1 MKKKVLAVLLTG
13 VMAMS
18 MLTACGGS
26 DETTTGAATEA
37 VSEVSEAS
45 TDGEMCSDETF
56 SILQDNYATMT
67 DAYNAVKE
75 LYENDAVAAD
85 EAIED
90 AMNQAADVINQMG
103 EISQDSITEEDAV
116 TLNSAM
122 ADILDA
128 LSSVVDGM
136 TAAEG
141 GDEAASEGCS
151 DETFAILQ
159 ENYSTLSDVYETVAN
174 AYLSDEIAQ
183 NDEIEDALN
192 QTQDIMTQM
201 GEISQDSITEEDA
214 VVLNDS
220 MAALLE
226 VLGAVVDA
234 M

>member
-1 MKKKVLAVLLTG
+1 MKKRLLAVLLTG

-26 DETTTGAATEA
+26 DETTTGAATEDVA
-37 VSEVSEAS
+37 EAS

-56 SILQDNYATMT
+56 SALQESYASMT
-67 DAYNAVKE
+67 EAYNAVKE
-75 LYENDAVAAD
+75 LYENDAIAAD
-85 EAIED
+85 AAIED
-90 AMNQAADVINQMG
+90 VMNEAADVINQMG
-103 EISQDSITEEDAV
+103 EISQDSITEEDAA

-122 ADILDA
+122 LDILDA

-136 TAAEG
+136 TEV
-141 GDEAASEGCS
+141 ASEACS

-159 ENYSTLSDVYETVAN
+159 ENYSTLSGVYDTVEA
-174 AYLSDEIAQ
+174 AYMSDEIEQ
-183 NDEIEDALN
+183 NDEIEEALT
-192 QTQDIMTQM
+192 QTQDIMAQM

-214 VVLNDS
+214 VELNDS

>member
-1 MKKKVLAVLLTG
+1 MKKKLLAVLLTG

-26 DETTTGAATEA
+26 DESTTGAATEDVA
-37 VSEVSEAS
+37 EVSA
-45 TDGEMCSDETF
+45 DGEMCSDDTF
-56 SILQDNYATMT
+56 SALQENYAAMT
-67 DAYNAVKE
+67 EAYNAVKD

-85 EAIED
+85 ADIED
-90 AMNQAADVINQMG
+90 VMNQAADVINQMG
-103 EISQDSITEEDAV
+103 EISQDSITEEDAD

-122 ADILDA
+122 LDIADV
-128 LSSVVDGM
+128 LSAVIDGM
-136 TAAEG
+136 TMTEG

-151 DETFAILQ
+151 DETFATLQ
-159 ENYSTLSDVYETVAN
+159 ENYSTLSGVYDTVEA
-174 AYLSDEIAQ
+174 AYMSDEIEQ
-183 NDEIEDALN
+183 NDDIEAALT

-214 VVLNDS
+214 VALNDAMIS
-220 MAALLE
+220 LLE

>member
-1 MKKKVLAVLLTG
+1 MKKKLLAVLLTG

-26 DETTTGAATEA
+26 DETTTGAATEDVSA
-37 VSEVSEAS
+37 VSTVS

-56 SILQDNYATMT
+56 SALQDNYAAMT
-67 DAYNAVKE
+67 EAYNAVKE
-75 LYENDAVAAD
+75 LYENDAIAAD

-90 AMNQAADVINQMG
+90 VMNQAADVINQMG

-136 TAAEG
+136 TMTEG
-141 GDEAASEGCS
+141 GEEAASEACS
-151 DETFAILQ
+151 DETFAVLQ
-159 ENYSTLSDVYETVAN
+159 ENYSTLSGVYDTVEA
-174 AYLSDEIAQ
+174 AYLSEEIEQ
-183 NDEIEDALN
+183 NDEIEEALT

-214 VVLNDS
+214 VVLNDAILS
-220 MAALLE
+220 LLE

>member
-26 DETTTGAATEA
+26 DETTTGAATEDVSA
-37 VSEVSEAS
+37 VS

-56 SILQDNYATMT
+56 SILQSNYATMT

-75 LYENDAVAAD
+75 LYENDGIAAD

-122 ADILDA
+122 VDILDA

-136 TAAEG
+136 TTTEG
-141 GDEAASEGCS
+141 GEEAASEGCS

-159 ENYSTLSDVYETVAN
+159 ENYSTLSGVYDTVAA
-174 AYLSDEIAQ
+174 AYMSDEIEQ
-183 NDEIEDALN
+183 NDEIETALAE
-192 QTQDIMTQM
+192 TEDIMSQM

-220 MAALLE
+220 MASLLE

>member
-26 DETTTGAATEA
+26 DETTTGAATEDVAA
-37 VSEVSEAS
+37 VS

-56 SILQDNYATMT
+56 SILQSNYATMT
-67 DAYNAVKE
+67 DAYNAVKD
-75 LYENDAVAAD
+75 LYENDGIAAD

-90 AMNQAADVINQMG
+90 AMNQAANVINQMG

-122 ADILDA
+122 VDILDA

-136 TAAEG
+136 TTTEG

-159 ENYSTLSDVYETVAN
+159 ENYSTLSGVYDTVAA
-174 AYLSDEIAQ
+174 AYMSDEIEQ
-183 NDEIEDALN
+183 NDDIETALAE
-192 QTQDIMTQM
+192 TEDIMSQM
-201 GEISQDSITEEDA
+201 GEISQDSIAEEDA

-220 MAALLE
+220 MASLLE

>member
-26 DETTTGAATEA
+26 DETTTGAATEDVSA
-37 VSEVSEAS
+37 VS

-56 SILQDNYATMT
+56 SILQSNYATMT

-75 LYENDAVAAD
+75 LYENDGIAAD

-116 TLNSAM
+116 TLKSAM
-122 ADILDA
+122 VDILDA

-136 TAAEG
+136 TTTEG

-159 ENYSTLSDVYETVAN
+159 ENYSTLSGVYDTVAA
-174 AYLSDEIAQ
+174 AYMSDEIEQ
-183 NDEIEDALN
+183 NDDIETALAE
-192 QTQDIMTQM
+192 TEDIMSQM

-220 MAALLE
+220 MASLLE

>member
-1 MKKKVLAVLLTG
+1 MKKKLLAVLLTG

-26 DETTTGAATEA
+26 DETTADVATEA
-37 VSEVSEAS
+37 VSAAA

-56 SILQDNYATMT
+56 STLQDNYATMT
-67 DAYNAVKE
+67 EAYNAVKD
-75 LYENDAVAAD
+75 LYENDAIAAD

-90 AMNQAADVINQMG
+90 VMNQAADVINQMG

-136 TAAEG
+136 TTTEG

-174 AYLSDEIAQ
+174 AYMSDEIAQ
-183 NDEIEDALN
+183 NDDIETALSE
-192 QTQDIMTQM
+192 TEDIMSQM

>member
-1 MKKKVLAVLLTG
+1 MKKKLLAVLLTG

-26 DETTTGAATEA
+26 DETTTGAATED
-37 VSEVSEAS
+37 VSVASTVS

-67 DAYNAVKE
+67 DAYNAVKD
-75 LYENDAVAAD
+75 LYENDGIAAD

-90 AMNQAADVINQMG
+90 VMNQAADIINQMG

-136 TAAEG
+136 TMTEG
-141 GDEAASEGCS
+141 GEEAASEACS

-159 ENYSTLSDVYETVAN
+159 DNYSTLSDVYDTVEA
-174 AYLSDEIAQ
+174 AYMSDEIAQ
-183 NDEIEDALN
+183 NDDIETALTETEN
-192 QTQDIMTQM
+192 IMSQM

-214 VVLNDS
+214 VVLNES
-220 MAALLE
+220 MAALLD

>member
-26 DETTTGAATEA
+26 DETTTGAATEDVAA
-37 VSEVSEAS
+37 VS

-56 SILQDNYATMT
+56 SILQSNYATMT
-67 DAYNAVKE
+67 DAYNAVKD
-75 LYENDAVAAD
+75 LYENDGIAAD

-122 ADILDA
+122 VDILDA

-136 TAAEG
+136 TTTEG
-141 GDEAASEGCS
+141 GEEAASEGCS

-159 ENYSTLSDVYETVAN
+159 ENYSTLSGVYDTVAA
-174 AYLSDEIAQ
+174 AYMSDEIEQ
-183 NDEIEDALN
+183 NDDIETALAE
-192 QTQDIMTQM
+192 TEDIMSQM

-220 MAALLE
+220 MASLLE

>member
-1 MKKKVLAVLLTG
+1 MKKRLLAVLLTG

-26 DETTTGAATEA
+26 DETTTGAATED
-37 VSEVSEAS
+37 VSVASTVS

-67 DAYNAVKE
+67 DAYNAVKD
-75 LYENDAVAAD
+75 LYENDGIAAD

-90 AMNQAADVINQMG
+90 VMNQAADIINQMG

-122 ADILDA
+122 VDILDA

-136 TAAEG
+136 TATEG
-141 GDEAASEGCS
+141 GNKAATKGCS
-151 DETFAILQ
+151 NETFATLQ
-159 ENYSTLSDVYETVAN
+159 QNYSTLSGVYEIVAN
-174 AYLSDEIAQ
+174 AYLSDQIAQ
-183 NDEIEDALN
+183 NDDIETTLAK
-192 QTQDIMTQM
+192 TKDIMNQM

-220 MAALLE
+220 MASLLD
-226 VLGAVVDA
+226 VLDAVVDA

>member
-1 MKKKVLAVLLTG
+1 MKKKLLAVLLTG

-26 DETTTGAATEA
+26 DETTTGAATEDVAA
-37 VSEVSEAS
+37 VS

-56 SILQDNYATMT
+56 SILQSNYATMT
-67 DAYNAVKE
+67 DAYNAVKD
-75 LYENDAVAAD
+75 LYENDGIAAD

-103 EISQDSITEEDAV
+103 EIAQDSITEEDAV

-122 ADILDA
+122 VDILDA

-136 TAAEG
+136 TTTEG

-159 ENYSTLSDVYETVAN
+159 ENYSTLSGVYDTVAA
-174 AYLSDEIAQ
+174 AYMSDEIAQ
-183 NDEIEDALN
+183 SDDIETAL
-192 QTQDIMTQM
+192 TETEAIMSQM

-220 MAALLE
+220 MASLLE

>member
-1 MKKKVLAVLLTG
+1 MKKKLLAVLLTG

-26 DETTTGAATEA
+26 DETTIGAATEDVA
-37 VSEVSEAS
+37 AAS

-56 SILQDNYATMT
+56 SALQDNYAAMT

-90 AMNQAADVINQMG
+90 AMNEAADVINQMG

-136 TAAEG
+136 TMTEG
-141 GDEAASEGCS
+141 GEEAASEACS

-159 ENYSTLSDVYETVAN
+159 DNYSTLSDVYDTVEA
-174 AYLSDEIAQ
+174 AYMSDEIAQ
-183 NDEIEDALN
+183 NDDIETALTETEN
-192 QTQDIMTQM
+192 IMSQM

-214 VVLNDS
+214 VVLNES
-220 MAALLE
+220 MAALLD

>member
-1 MKKKVLAVLLTG
+1 MKKKLLAVLLTG

-26 DETTTGAATEA
+26 DESTADVATEA
-37 VSEVSEAS
+37 VSAAA

-67 DAYNAVKE
+67 EAYNAVKE

-90 AMNQAADVINQMG
+90 VMNQAADVINQMG

-136 TAAEG
+136 TTTEG
-141 GDEAASEGCS
+141 GEEAASEGCS

-174 AYLSDEIAQ
+174 AYMSDEIAQ
-183 NDEIEDALN
+183 NDDIETAL
-192 QTQDIMTQM
+192 TETEDIMSQM

-214 VVLNDS
+214 VVLNDA
-220 MAALLE
+220 MAALLD
-226 VLGAVVDA
+226 VLGAVVEA

>member
-1 MKKKVLAVLLTG
+1 MKKRLLAVLLTG

-26 DETTTGAATEA
+26 DETTTGAATEDVA
-37 VSEVSEAS
+37 EAS

-56 SILQDNYATMT
+56 SALQESYASMT
-67 DAYNAVKE
+67 EAYNAVKE
-75 LYENDAVAAD
+75 LYENDAIAAD
-85 EAIED
+85 AAIED
-90 AMNQAADVINQMG
+90 VMNEAADVINQMG

-136 TAAEG
+136 TMTEG
-141 GDEAASEGCS
+141 GEEAASEACS

-159 ENYSTLSDVYETVAN
+159 DNYSTLSDVYDTVEA
-174 AYLSDEIAQ
+174 AYMSDEIAQ
-183 NDEIEDALN
+183 NDDIETALTETEN
-192 QTQDIMTQM
+192 IMSQM

-214 VVLNDS
+214 VVLNES
-220 MAALLE
+220 MAALLD

>member
-26 DETTTGAATEA
+26 DETTTGVATEDVSA
-37 VSEVSEAS
+37 VS

-56 SILQDNYATMT
+56 SILQSNYATMT

-75 LYENDAVAAD
+75 LYENDGIAAD

-122 ADILDA
+122 VDILDA

-136 TAAEG
+136 TTTEG

-159 ENYSTLSDVYETVAN
+159 ENYSTLSGVYDTVAA
-174 AYLSDEIAQ
+174 AYMSDEIEQ
-183 NDEIEDALN
+183 NDDIETALAE
-192 QTQDIMTQM
+192 TEDIMSQM
-201 GEISQDSITEEDA
+201 GEISQDSIAEEDA

-220 MAALLE
+220 MASLLE

>member
-1 MKKKVLAVLLTG
+1 MKKKLFAVLLTG
-13 VMAMS
+13 AMVMS

-26 DETTTGAATEA
+26 DETTTDAATEA
-37 VSEVSEAS
+37 VSAAA

-56 SILQDNYATMT
+56 SALQDNYATMT
-67 DAYNAVKE
+67 EAYNAVKD
-75 LYENDAVAAD
+75 LYENDAIAAD

-90 AMNQAADVINQMG
+90 VMNQAADVINQMG

-122 ADILDA
+122 VDILDA

-136 TAAEG
+136 TTTGG

-151 DETFAILQ
+151 DETFAVLQ
-159 ENYSTLSDVYETVAN
+159 ENYSTLSGVYETVAN
-174 AYLSDEIAQ
+174 AYMSDEIEQ
-183 NDEIEDALN
+183 NDDIETAL
-192 QTQDIMTQM
+192 TETEDIMSQM